1 MGIKYH
7 NGSSWQ
13 TLGSGNLRYHNG
25 ASWEIVKK
33 GYYHN
38 GTGWNEAYVGNDPK
52 TYYFV
57 SNATK
62 AGRGTSWKLASNTG
76 GSAYPQISRYLTS
89 SSSYPWYGVVGFG
102 NDTSGVSLAS
112 RLEERPVVKSAKFNV
127 QRWSGSSGFGSGWG
141 NFYIGKYTGG
151 MGDTYPSNLNC
162 DFSHKAYKNYDGLPA
177 GRSGTTVYYNDGYL
191 TRAEYVGGDPSGWPN
206 NFPNNGFELGQHR
219 QGLVNHL
226 AGVGTT
232 NTPRPWCLS
241 HTNVNGTS
249 SRGLGSVNTAN
260 YAEQTNYWNF
270 WPAGAQYLGAPLG
283 PTLIVELD
291 YA

>member
-1 MGIKYH
+1 V
-7 NGSSWQ
+7 
-13 TLGSGNLRYHNG
+13 
-25 ASWEIVKK
+25 AS
-33 GYYHN
+33 
-38 GTGWNEAYVGNDPK
+38 K
-52 TYYFV
+52 T
-57 SNATK
+57 
-62 AGRGTSWKLASNTG
+62 
-76 GSAYPQISRYLTS
+76 
-89 SSSYPWYGVVGFG
+89 
-102 NDTSGVSLAS
+102 
-112 RLEERPVVKSAKFNV
+112 
-127 QRWSGSSGFGSGWG
+127 
-141 NFYIGKYTGG
+141 
-151 MGDTYPSNLNC
+151 
-162 DFSHKAYKNYDGLPA
+162 YDGLPA
-177 GRSGTTVYYNDGYL
+177 GRSGTTEYYNDGYL